1 MIKIRL
7 LDFVK
12 EFISPRT
19 KIGGTETIIA
29 NITEEIYFK
38 ELAVYIAVSYI
49 ASAIAKCEFKVFEN
63 NEEVK
68 NKEYFT
74 LNLSPNLNETS
85 SEFWYKIIEKMYYE
99 NEALVIESNGNLYC
113 ADSFS
118 KEEFPM
124 LGNKYSNITIG
135 TLNMNKT
142 YKADEVF
149 LFKLENKDVKRIIDG
164 LYSSY
169 GKLLGYAI
177 KKYKKSNAEKYKL
190 KISSTKAGNED
201 FMQEFEETIKAQLKT
216 FMESD
221 SAVYPEFDGYDLV
234 DMSPKNN
241 SSNSSDVTALRK
253 DIFEMVAQAF
263 KIPQSLLTGN
273 ITNINDV
280 VKVLITF
287 GIDPIASTISEE
299 LSRKQG
305 FEKWNKGNY
314 IKIDTSTI
322 NHIDVLEVAEK
333 VDKMISSGVL
343 CIDEIREI
351 IDRKALD
358 TDFSKTHFITKN
370 YDTASNALKGGDE

>member
-149 LFKLENKDVKRIIDG
+149 LFKLENRDVKRIIDG

-177 KKYKKSNAEKYKL
+177 KKYKKSNL
-190 KISSTKAGNED
+190 
-201 FMQEFEETIKAQLKT
+201 
-216 FMESD
+216 
-221 SAVYPEFDGYDLV
+221 
-234 DMSPKNN
+234 
-241 SSNSSDVTALRK
+241 
-253 DIFEMVAQAF
+253 
-263 KIPQSLLTGN
+263 
-273 ITNINDV
+273 
-280 VKVLITF
+280 
-287 GIDPIASTISEE
+287 
-299 LSRKQG
+299 
-305 FEKWNKGNY
+305 
-314 IKIDTSTI
+314 
-322 NHIDVLEVAEK
+322 
-333 VDKMISSGVL
+333 
-343 CIDEIREI
+343 
-351 IDRKALD
+351 
-358 TDFSKTHFITKN
+358 
-370 YDTASNALKGGDE
+370 